1 MTVAAPDGIAAA
13 ARILTSADA
22 RAMALDARSAGG
34 RRGPARIV
42 VIGEFNSGKTALVNA
57 LVGAPVLPASAVHHT
72 PCPIVIGHA
81 RTAALTSRTALGERV
96 ALPPGQI
103 GQLDAPGARRLDL
116 SLPLPLIKGLRVVDT
131 PGFGLASPEDEAA
144 ILKLCRDADLIIW
157 CTPAFQAWKHSERVA
172 WLNLPVRARSR
183 GVLAVTF
190 WEAVPDAADL
200 DRLIARLHTDA
211 GSYFRD
217 IVLADGRF
225 VHTPDEG

>member
-1 MTVAAPDGIAAA
+1 MTVAAPDRMAAA
-13 ARILTSADA
+13 ARVLTSADA
-22 RAMALDARSAGG
+22 RAMALHAHSAGG

-81 RTAALTSRTALGERV
+81 KTPTVTSRAASGERV
-96 ALPPGQI
+96 PLPLDQI
-103 GQLDAPGARRLDL
+103 GQLDAAGARRLDL
-116 SLPLPLIKGLRVVDT
+116 RLPLPNLKGLRIVDT
-131 PGFGLASPEDEAA
+131 PGFGLDSPEDEAA
-144 ILKLCRDADLIIW
+144 VLKICRDADLIIW

-172 WLNLPVRARSR
+172 WLNLPERARR
-183 GVLAVTF
+183 QGVLAITF

-211 GSYFRD
+211 GTYFRD
-217 IVLADGRF
+217 IVLACSH
-225 VHTPDEG
+225 VETAP